1 MDMMGG
7 PVWEH
12 SYVCIAL
19 ELLENIASASLIM
32 YSKA

>member
-12 SYVCIAL
+12 SYVCIAVKKHCIGVFDHVL
-19 ELLENIASASLIM
+19 
-32 YSKA
+32 